1 MKKMN
6 FNFISYLNPFKY
18 SGGGETVN
26 KKLLEYGTRRG
37 HTFNFTSA
45 KNRIHN
51 YKPEADMDI
60 LVDVF
65 NFPHTL
71 KSGGNW
77 ISLEK
82 SFIQRV
88 VQTRPFVH
96 LSHAYVD
103 VCNLGYLPC
112 SGVAE
117 NPCPSKS
124 SFSLSGSMI
133 RQEFSKSCFAQYD
146 LVQDLFKNSLA
157 NIFVSP
163 LHREITEKV
172 LGFPLFESSI
182 ILKPIIS
189 TSDFVNKNQTRDIE
203 YLFVGVISEA
213 KGISN
218 LRNGFRDKNIVLAG
232 KIHPSTTLDFGT
244 YIGEVPYSEMPSLM
258 NRAVNFVYLPRWPE
272 PQGRV
277 VIEAALSGCNL
288 ITNENVGAT
297 SFPFDIA
304 DPNNLQKAEEEFW
317 TSLEGVCDASTKG

>member
-1 MKKMN
+1 
-6 FNFISYLNPFKY
+6 
-18 SGGGETVN
+18 
-26 KKLLEYGTRRG
+26 
-37 HTFNFTSA
+37 
-45 KNRIHN
+45 
-51 YKPEADMDI
+51 
-60 LVDVF
+60 
-65 NFPHTL
+65 
-71 KSGGNW
+71 
-77 ISLEK
+77 
-82 SFIQRV
+82 
-88 VQTRPFVH
+88 
-96 LSHAYVD
+96 
-103 VCNLGYLPC
+103 
-112 SGVAE
+112 
-117 NPCPSKS
+117 
-124 SFSLSGSMI
+124 MI
-133 RQEFSKSCFAQYD
+133 RREFSKSCFAQND
-146 LVQDLFKNSLA
+146 LVQDSFKKSLA

-189 TSDFVNKNQTRDIE
+189 TSDFMNKNQARDIE

-213 KGISN
+213 KGITN

-232 KIHPSTTLDFGT
+232 KIHPATSLDFGT

-317 TSLEGVCDASTKG
+317 TSLEGVCNAST